1 MKSTI
6 HELLFNKNK
15 IVSKKTILLIMYLI
29 SSYSFAQ
36 QATLSGGGNATGS
49 GGSVSYSI
57 GQIAYTT
64 ATGSN
69 GIATQG
75 VQQPFEIATLNGEEF
90 TQITLQ
96 MIVFPNPTTSFVNL
110 KIENYDFQELNYQLI
125 DLNGTEIANQKITT
139 SETKIELENL
149 SQAIYLLN
157 VNDKNKTLKTFK
169 IIKNN

>member
-1 MKSTI
+1 MKLTI
-6 HELLFNKNK
+6 HKLLFNKNK
-15 IVSKKTILLIMYLI
+15 IVSKKTILLILLLI
-29 SSYSFAQ
+29 SSYGFTQ
-36 QATLSGGGNATGS
+36 QNTVTSGENATGS
-49 GGSVSYSI
+49 GGSASYSI

-75 VQQPFEIATLNGEEF
+75 VQQPFEIATLSGEEF

-96 MIVFPNPTTSFVNL
+96 MMVYPNPTTSFVNL
-110 KIENYDFQELNYQLI
+110 KIENYDFQDLYYQLF
-125 DLNGTEIANQKITT
+125 DLNGREITNQKITS

-157 VNDKNKTLKTFK
+157 VNDKNNTLKTFK